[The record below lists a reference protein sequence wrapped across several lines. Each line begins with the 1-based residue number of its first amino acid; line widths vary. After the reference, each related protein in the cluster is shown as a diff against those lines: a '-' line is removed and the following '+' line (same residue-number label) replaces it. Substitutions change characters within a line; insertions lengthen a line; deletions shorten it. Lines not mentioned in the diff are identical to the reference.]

1 MSNAGKVVVV
11 TGPSGV
17 GKSTILREALRRTDA
32 AYSVSATTRD
42 PRPGEVDGRD
52 YRFVSRQTFERMIAD
67 GELLEWAEVFGHYYG
82 TPAKPV
88 RQATD
93 DGKTMILEI
102 DVQGGIQVHEKIPQA
117 AFVLVLPPDEAE
129 LKRRLAARGTESDE
143 VLQGRFTKAKE
154 EILAAQRSGIYT
166 HTVVNDDLARAI
178 DAVVGIVTQERS
190 QT

>member
-1 MSNAGKVVVV
+1 MPNAGKVVVV

-42 PRPGEVDGRD
+42 PRPGELDGRD

-88 RQATD
+88 RQARD

-102 DVQGGIQVHEKIPQA
+102 DVQGGIQVHEKMPQA

-129 LKRRLAARGTESDE
+129 LKRRLAARGTESAE
-143 VLQGRFTKAKE
+143 VLQRRFTKAKE

>member
-1 MSNAGKVVVV
+1 M
-11 TGPSGV
+11 
-17 GKSTILREALRRTDA
+17 
-32 AYSVSATTRD
+32 
-42 PRPGEVDGRD
+42 
-52 YRFVSRQTFERMIAD
+52 
-67 GELLEWAEVFGHYYG
+67 FGHYYG

-166 HTVVNDDLARAI
+166 HTVVNDDLAQAI
-178 DAVVGIVTQERS
+178 DTVVGIVEQEQG

>member
-1 MSNAGKVVVV
+1 MPDAGKVVVV

-17 GKSTILREALRRTDA
+17 GKSTILREALRRTGA

-52 YRFVSRQTFERMIAD
+52 YRFVSRQAFEQMIAD

-82 TPAKPV
+82 TPARPV
-88 RQATD
+88 RQATG

-102 DVQGGIQVHEKIPQA
+102 DVQGGIQVHEKMPHA
-117 AFVLVLPPDEAE
+117 AFVLVLPPDEAD
-129 LKRRLAARGTESDE
+129 LQRRLAARGTESQE
-143 VLQGRFTKAKE
+143 VLQRRFTKAKE
-154 EILAAQRSGIYT
+154 EILAARRSGIYT

-178 DAVVGIVTQERS
+178 DAVVGIIAQEQS